1 MLDGT
6 YVGQN
11 IKTSGF
17 TAQPGYD
24 ASNDDEEVGIR
35 NRNLVALQRFTFLD
49 K

>member
-24 ASNDDEEVGIR
+24 ASNDDQEVGIMTIYI
-35 NRNLVALQRFTFLD
+35 VSI
-49 K
+49 